1 MATNLLPDF
10 STMNIQKD
18 VTVDE
23 PYALYALQYARL
35 TTTRGH
41 TFLSGDQ
48 RDGPLEMAYY
58 VWVACNSSRAVL
70 IDTGFNANVAQRRG
84 RDRFRCPAEALA
96 DVGLQAD
103 DIQDVILTHLHY
115 DHAGNLDKFPN
126 ARLHLQEREM
136 RFATSKYMCIKHI
149 SLGGIFEADDVAQVV
164 RSNFAGRVNW
174 LDGNSSIAPGID
186 VLLTGGHTPGMQMVR
201 VLTERGHVVLMS
213 DAAHLYENIEHQK
226 PFHIAHSVGDMVAG
240 WRTAVITADS
250 AAHLIPGHDPLVMS
264 QYPKAVGADS
274 GYTVALHKQPT
285 DCVLSSKNSL
295 LENLPSIA
303 RAFPDLPQSD

>member
-1 MATNLLPDF
+1 MKTKANA
-10 STMNIQKD
+10 I
-18 VTVDE
+18 VDE
-23 PYALYALQYARL
+23 PYSLFALQYARL

-70 IDTGFNANVAQRRG
+70 IDTGFNAHVAQRRG
-84 RDRFRCPAEALA
+84 RDRFRCPVDALG
-96 DVGLQAD
+96 DIGLHAN

-164 RSNFAGRVNW
+164 RSNFAGRVSW
-174 LDGNSSIAPGID
+174 IDGDSSIAPGID

-201 VLTERGHVVLMS
+201 VLTQRGYVVLMS
-213 DAAHLYENIEHQK
+213 DAAHLYENIELQK
-226 PFHIAHSVGDMVAG
+226 PFHIAHSVGDMVVG
-240 WRTAVITADS
+240 WRTAVTAADS
-250 AAHLIPGHDPLVMS
+250 TAHLIPGHDPLVMS
-264 QYPKAVGADS
+264 QYPKAEGANS
-274 GYTVALHKQPT
+274 VYTVALHKQPT
-285 DCVLSSKNSL
+285 SCVLSSKSSL
-295 LENLPSIA
+295 LKELPTVAST
-303 RAFPDLPQSD
+303 LLTVT